1 MGKYSYKTSG
11 TCSAQIDFELNDGII
26 SGVEFLGGCSGN
38 LQGIC
43 RLTEG
48 KSAEE
53 VIGSLGG
60 ILCGYK
66 ETSCPDQLA
75 QALRL
80 ALSEEQNK

>member
-11 TCSAQIDFELNDGII
+11 TCSAQIDFELNGGIV
-26 SGVEFLGGCSGN
+26 SGVEFFGGCSGN

-48 KSAEE
+48 RSAEE
-53 VIGSLGG
+53 VIGILGG
-60 ILCGYK
+60 IMCGYK

-75 QALRL
+75 RALQL
-80 ALSEEQNK
+80 AVSDEQQK